1 MSRTREHHR
10 HSTLSRD
17 SRQDH
22 HGSVSVATGVGTRLS
37 FTQAASLMAGAGV
50 GAGIMAI
57 PYLADRTGFFELVVI
72 VLVAY
77 GVNCLIHLM
86 LAEVLFRTDRDLQV
100 VELMRLHLLRG
111 RSAPLLWAAFA
122 LLALAFVAILSA
134 YLAGSSQVV
143 TDLVGASTLT
153 ADLLVYAASAGVVL
167 FGLRA
172 VGVAERYGALI
183 LVAVVVLMAGGA
195 LASGAEASLS
205 WLPTGGAAEALALY
219 ALVMYALYTFYT
231 VPQVVQG
238 LAPDHQAAVRAIVVG
253 LGINALL
260 VLLVS
265 AVAMAVSKPVT
276 EVASEGIADALG
288 GWAGAA
294 GSVLVLA
301 ALITSYWSVSLAL
314 SDVVGQRTGMAH
326 RWAWL
331 LATAPS
337 LLVLL
342 LGGPRFVE
350 SLRLAGGATALVVLL
365 ITVPMYRHARR
376 TGRQDTWGLG
386 RWGSGPVLA
395 LVVVAALLMAVGSV
409 LSV

>member
-1 MSRTREHHR
+1 M
-10 HSTLSRD
+10 
-17 SRQDH
+17 
-22 HGSVSVATGVGTRLS
+22 VTGVGTRLS
-37 FTQAASLMAGAGV
+37 PIQAVSLMAGAGV

-57 PYLADRTGFFELVVI
+57 PYLADRTGFFELLVI

-86 LAEVLFRTDRDLQV
+86 LAEVIFRTDRDLQV

-111 RSAPLLWAAFA
+111 RFALLLWTAFA
-122 LLALAFVAILSA
+122 LLALAFLAILSA
-134 YLAGSSQVV
+134 YLAGSSEIVA
-143 TDLVGASTLT
+143 DLVGAPALA
-153 ADLLVYAASAGVVL
+153 ADLLVYAVSAGVVL

-172 VGVAERYGALI
+172 VGMAERYGALI

-195 LASGAEASLS
+195 FASGADVSLS

-231 VPQVVQG
+231 VPQVVHG
-238 LAPDHQAAVRAIVVG
+238 LAPDRRAAVRAIVGG

-260 VLLVS
+260 VLLVA
-265 AVAMAVSKPVT
+265 AVAMAVSNPVA

-294 GSVLVLA
+294 GSVFVLA
-301 ALITSYWSVSLAL
+301 ALITSYWSISLAL
-314 SDVVGQRTGMAH
+314 ADVIGERTGMAH
-326 RWAWL
+326 GWAWL

-337 LLVLL
+337 LMVLL
-342 LGGPRFVE
+342 LGGPRFIE

-365 ITVPMYRHARR
+365 ITVPMYLHARR

-386 RWGSGPVLA
+386 RWGSAPVLA

>member
-1 MSRTREHHR
+1 M
-10 HSTLSRD
+10 
-17 SRQDH
+17 
-22 HGSVSVATGVGTRLS
+22 TRLS
-37 FTQAASLMAGAGV
+37 FTQAVSLMAGAGV

-57 PYLADRTGFFELVVI
+57 PYLADRTGYLELLVIVVI
-72 VLVAY
+72 AF
-77 GVNCLIHLM
+77 GINCLIHLM
-86 LAEVLFRTDRDLQV
+86 LAEVIFRTGRDLQV

-111 RSAPLLWAAFA
+111 RFAPLLWAAFA
-122 LLALAFVAILSA
+122 LLSLAFIAILSA
-134 YLAGSSQVV
+134 YLAGSSQIV
-143 TDLVGASTLT
+143 TDLVGAPTV
-153 ADLLVYAASAGVVL
+153 AGDLLVYAVSAGVVL

-172 VGVAERYGALI
+172 VGAAERYGAVI

-195 LASGAEASLS
+195 LASGADVSFT

-238 LAPDHQAAVRAIVVG
+238 LAPDHRAAVRAIVAG
-253 LGINALL
+253 LGVNALL
-260 VLLVS
+260 VLLV
-265 AVAMAVSKPVT
+265 AAAAMAVSDPVT
-276 EVASEGIADALG
+276 EVAGEGIADALG
-288 GWAGAA
+288 GWAGSA
-294 GSVLVLA
+294 GSIFVLA
-301 ALITSYWSVSLAL
+301 ALVTSYWSVSLAL
-314 SDVVGQRTGMAH
+314 ADVIGERTGLARH
-326 RWAWL
+326 WAWL

-337 LLVLL
+337 LLLLL

-365 ITVPMYRHARR
+365 ITVPMYLHARR
-376 TGRQDTWGLG
+376 AGKQDTWSLG

>member
-1 MSRTREHHR
+1 MS
-10 HSTLSRD
+10 ST
-17 SRQDH
+17 
-22 HGSVSVATGVGTRLS
+22 TGVVARLS
-37 FTQAASLMAGAGV
+37 FTQAVSLMAGAGV

-57 PYLADRTGFFELVVI
+57 PFLADRTGALELLVI

-77 GVNCLIHLM
+77 GITCLIHLM

-100 VELMRLHLLRG
+100 VELMRVHLLRG
-111 RSAPLLWAAFA
+111 RFAPLLWAAFA

-134 YLAGSSQVV
+134 YLAGSSEIV
-143 TDLVGASTLT
+143 TDLVGAPTLA
-153 ADLLVYAASAGVVL
+153 ADLLVYAVSAGVVL

-172 VGVAERYGALI
+172 VGAAERYGALL

-195 LASGAEASLS
+195 FASSGSVSLA
-205 WLPTGGAAEALALY
+205 WLPTGGAADALALY

-238 LAPDHQAAVRAIVVG
+238 LAQDRRAAVRAIVGG
-253 LGINALL
+253 LGVNALL
-260 VLLVS
+260 ILLV
-265 AVAMAVSKPVT
+265 AAAAMAVSDPVT
-276 EVASEGIADALG
+276 ELASEGIADALG

-294 GSVLVLA
+294 GSVFVLA
-301 ALITSYWSVSLAL
+301 ALITSYWSISLAL
-314 SDVVGQRTGMAH
+314 ADVIGERTGMAH

-337 LLVLL
+337 LVVLL

-365 ITVPMYRHARR
+365 ITVPMYLHARR
-376 TGRQDTWGLG
+376 TGEQDTWGLG
-386 RWGSGPVLA
+386 RWGSAPVLA

>member
-1 MSRTREHHR
+1 VS
-10 HSTLSRD
+10 STT
-17 SRQDH
+17 
-22 HGSVSVATGVGTRLS
+22 VVGARLS
-37 FTQAASLMAGAGV
+37 FSQAVSLMAGAGV

-57 PYLADRTGFFELVVI
+57 PYLADRTGFLELLVI

-77 GVNCLIHLM
+77 VINCLIHLM
-86 LAEVLFRTDRDLQV
+86 LAEVMFRTDLNLQV

-111 RSAPLLWAAFA
+111 RFAPLLWAAFV
-122 LLALAFVAILSA
+122 LLALAFVAILTA
-134 YLAGSSQVV
+134 YLAGSSQIV
-143 TDLVGASTLT
+143 TDLVGAPTMA
-153 ADLLVYAASAGVVL
+153 ADLIVYAVSAGVVL

-172 VGVAERYGALI
+172 VGVAERYGAVI
-183 LVAVVVLMAGGA
+183 LVGVVVLMAGGA
-195 LASGAEASLS
+195 FASGAEVSLS
-205 WLPTGGAAEALALY
+205 WLPAGGAAEALALY

-238 LAPDHQAAVRAIVVG
+238 LAPDRHAAVRAIIGG

-260 VLLVS
+260 VLLVA
-265 AVAMAVSKPVT
+265 AVAMAVSNPVS

-294 GSVLVLA
+294 GSAFVLA

-314 SDVVGQRTGMAH
+314 ADVVRERTGMAR

-331 LATAPS
+331 LATVPS

-365 ITVPMYRHARR
+365 ITVPMYLHARR
-376 TGRQDTWGLG
+376 TGRQDAWGLG

-395 LVVVAALLMAVGSV
+395 LVVVAVLLMAVGSV